1 MRKRLLFVILSL
13 WLCSCDW
20 NGERNQVDE
29 FSPKIIAIDEYD
41 TLVHLESQ
49 LIDYFEIDEQEN
61 VFLTKNQ
68 GQYVYKYLSNGKM
81 DAFAGGFGFG
91 PGEFEDGK
99 IIRIS
104 LHDNNL
110 IGFNVNSSKIKV
122 YDLSLNLIEE
132 IPYQGVLL
140 DAEAFSDELIIT
152 STVSTGISM
161 NSSIKL
167 FDSSQN
173 LFKGE
178 IGLIGHKNSFY
189 RNLFTITT
197 LNEESFIV
205 SYLAINSVQIYDSSG
220 NLITDFKL
228 LGLPDEAAGKEYF
241 GRTIPESL
249 IIRDTAYDSME
260 GNLLFIEGGGDN
272 LTGSNT
278 IHSYSVEGE
287 YNYTIKL
294 PVSVEQIRLKNGSL
308 YSLVRDSLSSSITKF
323 EIR

>member
-1 MRKRLLFVILSL
+1 MYKLLLFIVLSL
-13 WLCSCDW
+13 CLCSCTR
-20 NGERNQVDE
+20 NSERNQIDD
-29 FSPKIIAIDEYD
+29 FSPKILTIDEYE
-41 TLVHLESQ
+41 TLFHLDSQ

-68 GQYVYKYLSNGKM
+68 DQYVYKYLLNGEM

-91 PGEFEDGK
+91 PGEFEKGK

-104 LHDNNL
+104 IHENHL

-122 YDLSLNLIEE
+122 YDLSLNLITE
-132 IPYQGVLL
+132 IPHQGVLL
-140 DAEAFSDELIIT
+140 DAEAFRDELIIT

-167 FDSSQN
+167 FDSSHN
-173 LFKGE
+173 SFKGE
-178 IGLIGHKNSFY
+178 IEIAGHNNSFY

-197 LNEESFIV
+197 LNDESFIV
-205 SYLAINSVQIYDSSG
+205 SYLAINAVQVYDASG
-220 NLITDFKL
+220 NFISDFKL

-249 IIRDTAYDSME
+249 IIRDAAYDSIE
-260 GNLLFIEGGGDN
+260 NNLLFIEGGGND

-278 IHSYSVEGE
+278 IHSYSIEGE
-287 YNYTIKL
+287 YNHTFKL
-294 PVSVEQIRLKNGSL
+294 PVSVEQIRLKKGSL
-308 YSLVRDSLSSSITKF
+308 YGLVRDSLGSSITKF